1 MRMKL
6 AFTTAATLLSLLSLV
21 GCTDKSCNKAD
32 SQAVCQQTK
41 LCFESGTSASSC
53 RTAETA
59 AREYKSNYKNNIAP
73 ALGGAADALRYD
85 PGTAKTAKKP
95 QQRPSQPPPRSNQP

>member
-1 MRMKL
+1 MRMNL
-6 AFTTAATLLSLLSLV
+6 ALTTAATLLALSSLV

-53 RTAETA
+53 RTAEAA
-59 AREYKSNYKNNIAP
+59 AREYETNYKTNIAP

-85 PGTAKTAKKP
+85 PGTAKTARNP
-95 QQRPSQPPPRSNQP
+95 QQRPSQPPPHSNQP